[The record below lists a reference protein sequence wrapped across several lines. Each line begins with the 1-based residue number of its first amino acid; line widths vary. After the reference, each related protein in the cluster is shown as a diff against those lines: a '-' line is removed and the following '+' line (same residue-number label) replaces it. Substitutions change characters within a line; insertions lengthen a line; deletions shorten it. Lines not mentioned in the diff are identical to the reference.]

1 MVTTFLSLISGINVF
16 DYIDRVHV
24 KMPVFYNFMY
34 SLDLQ
39 QTVLRPYCNISDFQI
54 WDYYLAEELRHGP
67 SYDYVRTTHHI
78 FSRILNFLFVFFF
91 SRKKLSFLWK
101 LHPQTRVSSLED
113 SSVWLKK
120 LSLLHQSVHLS
131 EPSELRN
138 YTQYTSIP
146 QNGSQRG
153 VWGIWKTP

>member
-1 MVTTFLSLISGINVF
+1 MFWQAFGSESGIDSLQIRIDPTFLFSISGINVF

-67 SYDYVRTTHHI
+67 SYDYVSTQTCFHEFWI
-78 FSRILNFLFVFFF
+78 FYSLFLFY
-91 SRKKLSFLWK
+91 FL
-101 LHPQTRVSSLED
+101 
-113 SSVWLKK
+113 
-120 LSLLHQSVHLS
+120 
-131 EPSELRN
+131 
-138 YTQYTSIP
+138 
-146 QNGSQRG
+146 
-153 VWGIWKTP
+153 

>member
-67 SYDYVRTTHHI
+67 SYDYELIMVWILCLKISLNSYTHK
-78 FSRILNFLFVFFF
+78 
-91 SRKKLSFLWK
+91 KKLSYL
-101 LHPQTRVSSLED
+101 
-113 SSVWLKK
+113 
-120 LSLLHQSVHLS
+120 
-131 EPSELRN
+131 
-138 YTQYTSIP
+138 
-146 QNGSQRG
+146 QNFNSQ
-153 VWGIWKTP
+153 

>member
-1 MVTTFLSLISGINVF
+1 MVTNFLSLISGINVF

-67 SYDYVRTTHHI
+67 SYDYVRTHHI
-78 FSRILNFLFVFFF
+78 FSRILNFLFVIFVFKKKIVFFMEITVILPIF
-91 SRKKLSFLWK
+91 SN
-101 LHPQTRVSSLED
+101 
-113 SSVWLKK
+113 LKGDAMN
-120 LSLLHQSVHLS
+120 LTV
-131 EPSELRN
+131 
-138 YTQYTSIP
+138 
-146 QNGSQRG
+146 G
-153 VWGIWKTP
+153 

>member
-1 MVTTFLSLISGINVF
+1 MEVFFAAGKYLKLKKKPDYHFVSISTFGPSCSGRALVVIPVWNLIEIRIVTTFLSLISGINVF

-67 SYDYVRTTHHI
+67 SYDYELIMV
-78 FSRILNFLFVFFF
+78 RILCSKISLNTYTH
-91 SRKKLSFLWK
+91 KKA
-101 LHPQTRVSSLED
+101 E
-113 SSVWLKK
+113 
-120 LSLLHQSVHLS
+120 
-131 EPSELRN
+131 
-138 YTQYTSIP
+138 
-146 QNGSQRG
+146 
-153 VWGIWKTP
+153 

>member
-1 MVTTFLSLISGINVF
+1 MF

-67 SYDYVRTTHHI
+67 SYDYVRTRHI
-78 FSRILNFLFVFFF
+78 FSRILKFQFFF
-91 SRKKLSFLWK
+91 IFFCFKKFFCLFDENNSYIAILLSIF
-101 LHPQTRVSSLED
+101 R
-113 SSVWLKK
+113 
-120 LSLLHQSVHLS
+120 
-131 EPSELRN
+131 
-138 YTQYTSIP
+138 
-146 QNGSQRG
+146 
-153 VWGIWKTP
+153 

>member
-1 MVTTFLSLISGINVF
+1 MTKLKQRTVKLLIFLLTVLLSLPIPVWNLIQVRMVTTFLSLISGINVF

-67 SYDYVRTTHHI
+67 SYDYVRTHHM
-78 FSRILNFLFVFFF
+78 FSRILNFLFVVF
-91 SRKKLSFLWK
+91 SRIKLSFWWK
-101 LHPQTRVSSLED
+101 
-113 SSVWLKK
+113 
-120 LSLLHQSVHLS
+120 
-131 EPSELRN
+131 
-138 YTQYTSIP
+138 
-146 QNGSQRG
+146 
-153 VWGIWKTP
+153 

>member
-1 MVTTFLSLISGINVF
+1 MF
-16 DYIDRVHV
+16 DYIDRVHI

-78 FSRILNFLFVFFF
+78 FSRILNFLFEFFF
-91 SRKKLSFLWK
+91 KKEIVNLAGQFQPVTLLLEITK
-101 LHPQTRVSSLED
+101 ELED
-113 SSVWLKK
+113 LTFPLTKRT
-120 LSLLHQSVHLS
+120 L
-131 EPSELRN
+131 
-138 YTQYTSIP
+138 
-146 QNGSQRG
+146 
-153 VWGIWKTP
+153 

>member
-91 SRKKLSFLWK
+91 MKEIVFFMKM
-101 LHPQTRVSSLED
+101 TV
-113 SSVWLKK
+113 
-120 LSLLHQSVHLS
+120 LLPFSNLF
-131 EPSELRN
+131 
-138 YTQYTSIP
+138 
-146 QNGSQRG
+146 
-153 VWGIWKTP
+153 

>member
-54 WDYYLAEELRHGP
+54 WDYYLDEELRHGP
-67 SYDYVRTTHHI
+67 SYDYVRTHHM
-78 FSRILNFLFVFFF
+78 FSRILNFLFVFCFVQE
-91 SRKKLSFLWK
+91 KNVFLMK
-101 LHPQTRVSSLED
+101 IAVISPFYCQFLDNNPFLTD
-113 SSVWLKK
+113 
-120 LSLLHQSVHLS
+120 QSK
-131 EPSELRN
+131 R
-138 YTQYTSIP
+138 QI
-146 QNGSQRG
+146 
-153 VWGIWKTP
+153 

>member
-16 DYIDRVHV
+16 DYIDRVHI

-78 FSRILNFLFVFFF
+78 FSRILNFLFEFFF
-91 SRKKLSFLWK
+91 KKEIVFLMK
-101 LHPQTRVSSLED
+101 MTV
-113 SSVWLKK
+113 
-120 LSLLHQSVHLS
+120 LLPFSNLF
-131 EPSELRN
+131 
-138 YTQYTSIP
+138 
-146 QNGSQRG
+146 
-153 VWGIWKTP
+153 

>member
-1 MVTTFLSLISGINVF
+1 MVVFFCKNFKLKKRWLSFSQRLNVQSFLYGRLFLVTSVWDLNQIRIFTSFLCLITGINVF

-67 SYDYVRTTHHI
+67 SYDYVRTHHM
-78 FSRILNFLFVFFF
+78 FSRILNFFEEKKCLFC
-91 SRKKLSFLWK
+91 K
-101 LHPQTRVSSLED
+101 
-113 SSVWLKK
+113 
-120 LSLLHQSVHLS
+120 
-131 EPSELRN
+131 
-138 YTQYTSIP
+138 
-146 QNGSQRG
+146 
-153 VWGIWKTP
+153 